1 MSPEIKIEKR
11 KVNSLPSLF
20 GELGGLNEIFAS
32 AIVII
37 LSGYQANAFLHNSIR
52 SLFMVNL
59 SEKGGQDDSRQ
70 RVY

>member
-1 MSPEIKIEKR
+1 MSPLIKIEKR

-37 LSGYQANAFLHNSIR
+37 ISGFQANSFVYDSIK
-52 SLFMVNL
+52 SLFMINMN
-59 SEKGGQDDSRQ
+59 E
-70 RVY
+70 

>member
-1 MSPEIKIEKR
+1 MSPLIKIEKR

-37 LSGYQANAFLHNSIR
+37 ISGFQSNSFLYDSIK
-52 SLFMVNL
+52 SLFMIHLN
-59 SEKGGQDDSRQ
+59 EKGGNDY
-70 RVY
+70 VK